1 MNSKTQIVF
10 FRVDAPIETGAGH
23 IRRCFTLTDALTRD
37 RAEWLFKAM
46 QA

>member
-1 MNSKTQIVF
+1 M
-10 FRVDAPIETGAGH
+10 DAPIETGAGH
-23 IRRCFTLTDALTRD
+23 MMRYLTLADTLTRD

>member
-1 MNSKTQIVF
+1 MNFKAQIVC
-10 FRVDAPIETGAGH
+10 FRVDAPIETGADH
-23 IRRCFTLTDALTRD
+23 IMRCFTLTDALTRD